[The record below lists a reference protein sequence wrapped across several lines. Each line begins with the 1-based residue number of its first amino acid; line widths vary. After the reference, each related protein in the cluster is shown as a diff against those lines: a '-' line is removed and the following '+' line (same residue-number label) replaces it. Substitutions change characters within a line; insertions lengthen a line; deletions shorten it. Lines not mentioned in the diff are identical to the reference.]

1 MSALRFSR
9 LLFVG
14 TGAAS
19 AAFLPFWLNWLQ
31 LTHPGLDT
39 QVVLTRSAQRF
50 VTRDALSACTRQPVL
65 EDSWPDGPSRSA
77 RHVELAEWAEAIAVY
92 PATLHFTARLALGLA
107 DSPALLA
114 AQCGDAPIAL
124 APALPPGGAASAA
137 YSSHRETLRQRDNL
151 VLVPPQPGLSRTT
164 GRQDA
169 WVPADLP
176 VVLAALAELHAGG
189 LR

>member
-1 MSALRFSR
+1 MSAPGFDR

-31 LTHPGLDT
+31 LTHPALDT
-39 QVVLTRSAQRF
+39 RVVLTRTAQRF
-50 VTRDALSACTRQPVL
+50 VTREALAGFSARPVL
-65 EDSWPDGPSRSA
+65 TDGWPDEPSRSA
-77 RHVELAEWAEAIAVY
+77 LHVELAEWAEAIVVY

-114 AQCGDAPIAL
+114 AQCATAPIAV
-124 APALPPGGAASAA
+124 APSLPPGGADSAA
-137 YSSHRETLRQRDNL
+137 YRGHQEALRQRDN
-151 VLVPPQPGLSRTT
+151 VVVVPPQPGLSRTT

-169 WVPADLP
+169 WVCADLP
-176 VVLAALAELHAGG
+176 VVLTELSALHAGAA
-189 LR
+189 R